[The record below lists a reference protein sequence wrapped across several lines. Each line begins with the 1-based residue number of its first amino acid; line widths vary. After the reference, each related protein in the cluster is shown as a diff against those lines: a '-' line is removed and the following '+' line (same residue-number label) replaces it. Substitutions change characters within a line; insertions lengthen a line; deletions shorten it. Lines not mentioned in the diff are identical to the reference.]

1 MKVQPHKVV
10 IRTIVLRGTPEAV
23 DEVLSLS
30 QVPNKD
36 DIKRPGA
43 SVEISCTAR
52 QDILLEVPA
61 E

>member
-1 MKVQPHKVV
+1 MKVQPQKVV

-36 DIKRPGA
+36 DKRPGA